1 MHGRDALKGQPK
13 HDAWRACVLLN
24 RGRMNNPA
32 AEMPRGTPEAR
43 VAIAVLLV
51 DDQRFVAV
59 AVERLL
65 ATERDMVLHCCCR
78 STEAIALANRIHP
91 AVILQDLV
99 MPDIDGLTMVRMF
112 RDNPATLT
120 TPIVVLSGNDD
131 AASRGRAMA
140 QGANDYLVKLPPR
153 AELVACIRR
162 HATQTSSAVPSQD
175 TAASCQATVAAAPTF
190 DRRVLAQ
197 YGDDEA
203 ADLPDF
209 VLSLID
215 LFIEEAGSQVELLR
229 VVAGRL
235 DAAAMKT
242 TAHSLKGSSMTIGAQ
257 RLAVLCAQM
266 EAVADCGDAAVTTA
280 LVAEFDR
287 EFEKVRFAL
296 TAERQGQQ

>member
-1 MHGRDALKGQPK
+1 
-13 HDAWRACVLLN
+13 
-24 RGRMNNPA
+24 MNNPA
-32 AEMPRGTPEAR
+32 AEMPRGTPEAC

-51 DDQRFVAV
+51 DDQRFVGV

-65 ATERDMVLHCCCR
+65 ATERDIVLHCCCR
-78 STEAIALANRIHP
+78 AAEAIALANQIHP

-153 AELVACIRR
+153 EELVACIRR

-175 TAASCQATVAAAPTF
+175 TAVSHQAAVAAAHTDQTF
-190 DRRVLAQ
+190 DRSVLAQ
-197 YGDDEA
+197 YGGDEA

-229 VVAGRL
+229 AAARRL
-235 DAAAMKT
+235 DAAALKA
-242 TAHSLKGSSMTIGAQ
+242 TAHSLRGSSMTIGAQ
-257 RLAVLCAQM
+257 KLAALCAQM
-266 EAVADCGDAAVTTA
+266 EARADRRDAAITTA
-280 LVAEFDR
+280 LIAEFDR
-287 EFEKVRFAL
+287 EFMNVRSAL
-296 TAERQGQQ
+296 NAERQGQQ